1 MSTVGYGDMSP
12 ITYFGRIFIMIFI
25 CIGLGMFATHIPFI
39 MEYFSSQS
47 EYHGSYKIAQGR
59 KHIVLCG
66 YITHDTVENFLRDFL
81 HKDRADVVVNVVI
94 LGNHLPDPDLERTIK
109 KHYVHVSYYVGT
121 VLSADDCKRVKMSKA
136 DACLVLCNKNCSVP
150 DNEDEENIMRV
161 VGIKN
166 FFPKMRVIIQL
177 LQYHNKAYLLN
188 IPSWDSK
195 IGDDVVCVGELKL
208 GFIAQSCLSPGFST
222 LLANIFS
229 MRSNDLKGD
238 DTTSDDDWRKWYV
251 RGTNCELYT
260 EKLAPSFKS
269 LAFKQAAEICF
280 EKLNLLLIA
289 IEVTKVDGEK
299 TFAINPKDKTLII
312 QGNTLGFFLAGS
324 AQEVRRAFYYCTMCH
339 TDITDPELI
348 KECDCLKQGKPTKS
362 LRFLVSEALPGLSLG
377 REGHRTVW
385 NVPIRERT
393 DNQDEENP
401 SRSEAIHQRLMP
413 LSKKQGSYKVLSKL
427 KAVVEESKK
436 DESQVALLSTKPSL
450 KENKPVESFD
460 RSKPLFDVTG
470 TFYWCS
476 AVPYEEAIL
485 TKEKAYDIVFTHH
498 ILVCVFNK
506 KDDPLIGLRQLVMPL
521 RASNLQQTDLKH
533 IVLLGDKDYLER
545 EWEQIGSFDNIY
557 ILPGSPFCRSDL
569 RAVNSNLA
577 DMVVFLSATTT
588 SSFSSD
594 PKLADKH
601 SILASLNLKAMSF
614 DDAAGL
620 LSQSTREAFIGLP
633 DVSLGSPNIQR
644 RGSAFGCNIPM
655 LTEIV
660 FDHNVQ
666 YLDIDDDDDDDME
679 LYLSQPFACGTTF
692 TASVLDSLVSS
703 TYYNGDILTLVRNLV
718 TGGVNP
724 VLEEQLAEGE
734 GLKGGYE
741 VSETSEIRCRCKI
754 SQISLYDGPLAEFG
768 NGGQYGEM
776 FLHALRDYSMICL
789 GVYRFRDSNKLSSTP
804 SSKRYVIAVPPY
816 DFLLQSTD
824 LVFVL
829 AHSNDQL
836 NKQFSKE

>member
-348 KECDCLKQGKPTKS
+348 KECDCLK
-362 LRFLVSEALPGLSLG
+362 
-377 REGHRTVW
+377 
-385 NVPIRERT
+385 
-393 DNQDEENP
+393 P

-427 KAVVEESKK
+427 KA
-436 DESQVALLSTKPSL
+436 L

>member
-348 KECDCLKQGKPTKS
+348 KECDCLKRIKNDEPKEILHG
-362 LRFLVSEALPGLSLG
+362 RGLYRKAEKVGPLSASNKTFQVD
-377 REGHRTVW
+377 EPPNGHTA
-385 NVPIRERT
+385 
-393 DNQDEENP
+393 

-427 KAVVEESKK
+427 KA
-436 DESQVALLSTKPSL
+436 L